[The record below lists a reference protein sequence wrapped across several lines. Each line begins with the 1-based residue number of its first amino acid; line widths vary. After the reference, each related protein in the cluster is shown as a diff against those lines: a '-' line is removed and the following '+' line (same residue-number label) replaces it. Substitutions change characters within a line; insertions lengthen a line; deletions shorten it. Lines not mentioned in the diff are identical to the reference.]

1 MAEVIFRRLEQG
13 DADRATEI
21 VFAGDRTYVEWMPRG
36 WEPTPYEQQLE
47 QWRHALADPVRW
59 NLGATTPGG
68 RLLGVLSMHPVT
80 GHPGMGHLSAL
91 FVDPAHHGSGI
102 GAALLAGCERE
113 WRRRRVTEGRLWA
126 PRGAAAE
133 DFYGRH
139 GWRRSGEIRWAEPAD
154 MHIVGFVKSL
164 AEAAD

>member
-13 DADRATEI
+13 DAERATEI
-21 VFAGDRTYVEWMPRG
+21 VFAGDRTYVEWMPQG

-47 QWRHALADPVRW
+47 EWRHALADPVRW
-59 NLGATTPGG
+59 NIGAATPSG
-68 RLLGVLSMHPVT
+68 RLLGVLSMHPVPR
-80 GHPGMGHLSAL
+80 HPGTGHLSAL

-102 GAALLAGCERE
+102 GASLLARCERE
-113 WRRRRVTEGRLWA
+113 WRRRRVAMGRLWT

-133 DFYGRH
+133 GFYGRH